1 MKIKREKKEKGN
13 KREKKE
19 KERNDVSREEKI
31 INMK

>member
-1 MKIKREKKEKGN
+1 MKIKREKNEKGN
-13 KREKKE
+13 KRENKE